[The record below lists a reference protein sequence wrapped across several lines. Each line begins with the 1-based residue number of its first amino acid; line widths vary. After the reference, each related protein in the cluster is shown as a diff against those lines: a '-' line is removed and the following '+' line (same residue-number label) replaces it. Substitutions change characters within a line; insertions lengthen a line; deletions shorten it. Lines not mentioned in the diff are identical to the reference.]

1 MTGQDFLALSNTV
14 EEIKS
19 WIEPYSIELEINED
33 VEIQSS
39 SKEESYLKI
48 EIDGYKL
55 ELMVKDSYVYI
66 NHSDTSCFELLSEA
80 EFWKQ
85 MYFAS
90 NSQEVERMKKEKT
103 IKDRIKTLKNQNV
116 FLQKQHS
123 KEDNNI
129 KRCLLNAKIKNNNKT
144 ITNLQWVLEG

>member
-1 MTGQDFLALSNTV
+1 MTGQDFLALSSAI

-19 WIEPYSIELEINED
+19 WIEPHSIELKIDED
-33 VEIQSS
+33 TEIQSS

-66 NHSDTSCFELLSEA
+66 NHSDTSCFELLSEE

-103 IKDRIKTLKNQNV
+103 IKDRIKTLKNQNL
-116 FLQKQHS
+116 FLEKQH
-123 KEDNNI
+123 KEETNNI
-129 KRCLLNAKIKNNNKT
+129 IRCQLNAKIRNNNKT
-144 ITNLQWVLEG
+144 ISNLEWVLE

>member
-1 MTGQDFLALSNTV
+1 VAKEYAKNWEGVELMTGQDFLALSNTV

-39 SKEESYLKI
+39 NKEESYLKI

-90 NSQEVERMKKEKT
+90 NS
-103 IKDRIKTLKNQNV
+103 
-116 FLQKQHS
+116 
-123 KEDNNI
+123 
-129 KRCLLNAKIKNNNKT
+129 
-144 ITNLQWVLEG
+144 

>member
-1 MTGQDFLALSNTV
+1 MTGQDFLALSNAI

-19 WIEPYSIELEINED
+19 WIKSYSIELEINED
-33 VEIQSS
+33 VEIQPS

-66 NHSDTSCFELLSEA
+66 NHSDTSCFELLSEE

-90 NSQEVERMKKEKT
+90 NSQEAERMKKEKT
-103 IKDRIKTLKNQNV
+103 IKDRIKTLKNQNL
-116 FLQKQHS
+116 FLEKQH
-123 KEDNNI
+123 KEETSNI
-129 KRCLLNAKIKNNNKT
+129 IRCQLNAKIRSNNKT
-144 ITNLQWVLEG
+144 ISNLEWILEG

>member
-1 MTGQDFLALSNTV
+1 MTGQDFLTLSNAV

-39 SKEESYLKI
+39 DKEESFLKI

-66 NHSDTSCFELLSEA
+66 NRLDASCFELLSEE

-90 NSQEVERMKKEKT
+90 NS
-103 IKDRIKTLKNQNV
+103 
-116 FLQKQHS
+116 
-123 KEDNNI
+123 
-129 KRCLLNAKIKNNNKT
+129 
-144 ITNLQWVLEG
+144 

>member
-55 ELMVKDSYVYI
+55 ELMVNDSYVYI

-80 EFWKQ
+80 EVWKQ

-90 NSQEVERMKKEKT
+90 NS
-103 IKDRIKTLKNQNV
+103 
-116 FLQKQHS
+116 
-123 KEDNNI
+123 
-129 KRCLLNAKIKNNNKT
+129 
-144 ITNLQWVLEG
+144 

>member
-1 MTGQDFLALSNTV
+1 MAKEYEKNWEGVELMTGQDFLALSNAI

-19 WIEPYSIELEINED
+19 WIESYSIELEINED
-33 VEIQSS
+33 VEIQFSD
-39 SKEESYLKI
+39 KGESFLKI

-66 NHSDTSCFELLSEA
+66 NRSDTSCFELLSEE

-90 NSQEVERMKKEKT
+90 NS
-103 IKDRIKTLKNQNV
+103 
-116 FLQKQHS
+116 
-123 KEDNNI
+123 
-129 KRCLLNAKIKNNNKT
+129 
-144 ITNLQWVLEG
+144 

>member
-1 MTGQDFLALSNTV
+1 MTGQDFLALSNAI

-19 WIEPYSIELEINED
+19 WIESYSIELEINED
-33 VEIQSS
+33 VEIQFSD
-39 SKEESYLKI
+39 KGESFLKI

-66 NHSDTSCFELLSEA
+66 NRSDTSCFELLSEE

-90 NSQEVERMKKEKT
+90 NS
-103 IKDRIKTLKNQNV
+103 
-116 FLQKQHS
+116 
-123 KEDNNI
+123 
-129 KRCLLNAKIKNNNKT
+129 
-144 ITNLQWVLEG
+144 

>member
-1 MTGQDFLALSNTV
+1 MTGQDFLALSSAV

-19 WIEPYSIELEINED
+19 WIEPHSIELKIDED
-33 VEIQSS
+33 TEIQSS

-66 NHSDTSCFELLSEA
+66 NHSDTSCFELLSET

-90 NSQEVERMKKEKT
+90 NS
-103 IKDRIKTLKNQNV
+103 
-116 FLQKQHS
+116 
-123 KEDNNI
+123 
-129 KRCLLNAKIKNNNKT
+129 
-144 ITNLQWVLEG
+144 

>member
-1 MTGQDFLALSNTV
+1 MTGQDFFFFLYAV

-39 SKEESYLKI
+39 DKEESFLKI

-66 NHSDTSCFELLSEA
+66 NRLDASCFELLSEE

-90 NSQEVERMKKEKT
+90 NS
-103 IKDRIKTLKNQNV
+103 
-116 FLQKQHS
+116 
-123 KEDNNI
+123 
-129 KRCLLNAKIKNNNKT
+129 
-144 ITNLQWVLEG
+144 

>member
-1 MTGQDFLALSNTV
+1 MAKEYEKNWEGVELMTGQDFLALSNAV

-19 WIEPYSIELEINED
+19 WIEPHSIELKIDED
-33 VEIQSS
+33 TEIQSS

-55 ELMVKDSYVYI
+55 ELMVKDSYIYI

-85 MYFAS
+85 MYFVS
-90 NSQEVERMKKEKT
+90 NS
-103 IKDRIKTLKNQNV
+103 
-116 FLQKQHS
+116 
-123 KEDNNI
+123 
-129 KRCLLNAKIKNNNKT
+129 
-144 ITNLQWVLEG
+144 

>member
-1 MTGQDFLALSNTV
+1 MTGQDFLALSSAI

-19 WIEPYSIELEINED
+19 WIEPHSIELKIDED
-33 VEIQSS
+33 TEIQSS
-39 SKEESYLKI
+39 SKEESFLKI

-66 NHSDTSCFELLSEA
+66 NHSDTSCFELLSEE

-103 IKDRIKTLKNQNV
+103 IKDRIKTLKNQNL
-116 FLQKQHS
+116 FLEKQH
-123 KEDNNI
+123 KE
-129 KRCLLNAKIKNNNKT
+129 
-144 ITNLQWVLEG
+144 

>member
-1 MTGQDFLALSNTV
+1 MTGQDFLALSNAV

-19 WIEPYSIELEINED
+19 WIEPYSIELEVNED
-33 VEIQSS
+33 VEMQSS

-66 NHSDTSCFELLSEA
+66 NHSDTSSFELLSET

-85 MYFAS
+85 MYFVR
-90 NSQEVERMKKEKT
+90 NS
-103 IKDRIKTLKNQNV
+103 
-116 FLQKQHS
+116 
-123 KEDNNI
+123 
-129 KRCLLNAKIKNNNKT
+129 
-144 ITNLQWVLEG
+144 

>member
-19 WIEPYSIELEINED
+19 WIEPYNIELEINED

-80 EFWKQ
+80 KFWKQ

-90 NSQEVERMKKEKT
+90 NS
-103 IKDRIKTLKNQNV
+103 
-116 FLQKQHS
+116 
-123 KEDNNI
+123 
-129 KRCLLNAKIKNNNKT
+129 
-144 ITNLQWVLEG
+144 